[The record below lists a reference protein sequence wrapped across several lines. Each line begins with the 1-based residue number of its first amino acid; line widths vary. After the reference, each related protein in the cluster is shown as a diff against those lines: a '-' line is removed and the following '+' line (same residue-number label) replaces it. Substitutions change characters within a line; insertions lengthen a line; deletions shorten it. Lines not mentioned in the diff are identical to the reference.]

1 MIANRWRWRVTRK
14 GAAWTAGLLGVAL
27 VALAGAWTFAMN
39 AAAQPMRLASASMPW
54 PSDGYGD
61 RSDLFVV
68 TDDNRLYRYDRLG
81 AGRQDLEVAI
91 TGLAA
96 GERLVGIDTRPA
108 NGQLY
113 GVGST
118 SQLYVIDPAT
128 GVASPVGGPFATPL
142 AGNRFGVD
150 FNPTVDRLRLVSDT
164 GQNLRVN
171 PTTGALAVVDSP
183 LSSGDGATPAV
194 TAAAYT
200 NSVAGATAT
209 ALYDI
214 DSGRDL
220 LVLQG
225 TKPGVTPAVS
235 PNTGQLFPV
244 GKLGTDVVGLDGFEI
259 VGAAKAAAFNESDY
273 TALAAV
279 RIRGGK
285 TVLVRIDLRT
295 GRATYRAKLPV
306 GVVGITASSGAPRTV
321 YATTARNDLVTFD
334 ARTRTIRSQQPISG
348 LAAGERVLGI
358 DVRPASGQLY
368 AVGST
373 NQLYVVNPVTA
384 AATPVGA
391 AFTPALTGSAV
402 GVDFNPTVDR
412 LRVVTTSGQ
421 NLRINPDTGA
431 VAAVDKPLAYA
442 AGAALA
448 NAQAG
453 VAHAAYTNNLVGATS
468 TTLYDIDV
476 VLDALAIQQPPNDG
490 TLRTVGRLR
499 VTIDAPGG
507 FDIAANGVAMAALAR
522 ADGTRLYAIDL
533 SSGKARLVGK
543 LGRGSTLTGLAFA
556 PVGSSQASH
565 SACRGTLIAG
575 KCPQGAPAC
584 ASAYAASRSARNVW

>member
-1 MIANRWRWRVTRK
+1 MGFGSFEEEKMTAKARWRVTRK
-14 GAAWTAGLLGVAL
+14 GAARTAGVLVVVF
-27 VALAGAWTFAMN
+27 VALAGAWSFAMN
-39 AAAQPMRLASASMPW
+39 AATPPMKLASASVPW

-61 RSDLFVV
+61 RTDLFVV

-81 AGRQDLEVAI
+81 AGPQEIDVAI
-91 TGLAA
+91 TGLAT

-113 GVGST
+113 AVGST
-118 SQLYVIDPAT
+118 SQLYVIDPGS
-128 GVASPVGGPFATPL
+128 GVASAVGAPFATPL

-171 PTTGALAVVDSP
+171 PTTGAVAVVDTA
-183 LSSGDGATPAV
+183 LSADDGTAPAV

-214 DSGRDL
+214 DSGRDM

-244 GKLGTDVVGLDGFEI
+244 GPLGVDVVGLDGFDI
-259 VGAAKAAAFNESDY
+259 VGAARTTAFNEADY
-273 TALAAV
+273 TGLAAV

-295 GRATYRAKLPV
+295 GRATYRAKLPF
-306 GVVGITASSGAPRTV
+306 GVVGITASAGAPRTV

-334 ARTRTIRSQQPISG
+334 ARTRDIRSQQRITG

-358 DVRPASGQLY
+358 DVRPATGQLY
-368 AVGST
+368 AIGST
-373 NQLYVVNPVTA
+373 NRLYVVNAFTA
-384 AATPVGA
+384 AATPVGT

-431 VAAVDKPLAYA
+431 VAAVDTALAYA
-442 AGAALA
+442 AGDA
-448 NAQAG
+448 NAKAQAG
-453 VAHAAYTNNLVGATS
+453 TAHAAYTNNVVGGTN
-468 TTLYDIDV
+468 TMLYDIDV
-476 VLDALAIQQPPNDG
+476 AVDALAAQQPPNDG

-499 VTIDAPGG
+499 VDVDVAGG
-507 FDIAANGVAMAALAR
+507 FDIAANGVAVAALAR
-522 ADGTRLYAIDL
+522 ADGTRLYTIDL

-543 LGRGSTLTGLAFA
+543 LGRGSRLTGLAFA
-556 PVGSSQASH
+556 P
-565 SACRGTLIAG
+565 RG
-575 KCPQGAPAC
+575 
-584 ASAYAASRSARNVW
+584 V

>member
-1 MIANRWRWRVTRK
+1 MTAKAWRRRVTRR
-14 GAAWTAGLLGVAL
+14 GAAWTAGVLGLAL
-27 VALAGAWTFAMN
+27 VALAAAWSFAMN
-39 AAAQPMRLASASMPW
+39 AAAPPMKLASASVPW
-54 PSDGYGD
+54 PSDGYGG
-61 RSDLFVV
+61 RTDLFVV

-81 AGRQDLEVAI
+81 AGRQEIDVAI
-91 TGLAA
+91 TGLAT

-113 GVGST
+113 AVGST
-118 SQLYVIDPAT
+118 SQLYVIDP
-128 GVASPVGGPFATPL
+128 GSGLASPVGAPFATPL

-171 PTTGALAVVDSP
+171 PTTGAVAVVDTA
-183 LSSGDGATPAV
+183 LSADGTTTPAV
-194 TAAAYT
+194 TASAYT

-225 TKPGVTPAVS
+225 TKPGVAPPVS
-235 PNTGQLFPV
+235 PNTGRLFPV
-244 GKLGTDVVGLDGFEI
+244 GPLGIDVVGLDGFDI
-259 VGAAKAAAFNESDY
+259 VGAAKGTAFDEADY

-279 RIRGGK
+279 QIRGGK

-295 GRATYRAKLPV
+295 GRVIYRARLPV
-306 GVVGITASSGAPRTV
+306 GVVGITASAGAPGTV

-334 ARTRTIRSQQPISG
+334 ARTRAIRSQQPITG
-348 LAAGERVLGI
+348 LAAGERLLGI
-358 DVRPASGQLY
+358 DVRPATGQLY
-368 AVGST
+368 AIGGT
-373 NQLYVVNPVTA
+373 NRLYVVNAVTA
-384 AATPVGA
+384 AATPVGT

-431 VAAVDKPLAYA
+431 VATVDTALAYA
-442 AGAALA
+442 AGDA
-448 NAQAG
+448 NADTRAQAG
-453 VAHAAYTNNLVGATS
+453 AAHAAYTDNVVGATS

-476 VLDALAIQQPPNDG
+476 AVDALVVQRPPNDG
-490 TLRTVGRLR
+490 TVRTVGPLR
-499 VTIDAPGG
+499 VNADVAGG
-507 FDIAANGVAMAALAR
+507 FDIAANGVAVTALAR

-533 SSGKARLVGK
+533 SSGRARLVGK

-556 PVGSSQASH
+556 P
-565 SACRGTLIAG
+565 RG
-575 KCPQGAPAC
+575 
-584 ASAYAASRSARNVW
+584 V